1 MRSGNHASCRKMR
14 DANHVADADE
24 ATDAIDATDAA
35 DADCVIDAR
44 DAADAADAADADLRI
59 HVRHPPLA
67 HPDTPPIWNSILNFT
82 HSLSYGFSN
91 RKTEAR
97 TVMRALLGGNP
108 RWKSQKTP
116 EE

>member
-1 MRSGNHASCRKMR
+1 MQVRREVRTTCRKMR
-14 DANHVADADE
+14 DENHVADADE
-24 ATDAIDATDAA
+24 ATDAIDATDAADAIDATDAA

-91 RKTEAR
+91 RK
-97 TVMRALLGGNP
+97 P
-108 RWKSQKTP
+108 
-116 EE
+116 